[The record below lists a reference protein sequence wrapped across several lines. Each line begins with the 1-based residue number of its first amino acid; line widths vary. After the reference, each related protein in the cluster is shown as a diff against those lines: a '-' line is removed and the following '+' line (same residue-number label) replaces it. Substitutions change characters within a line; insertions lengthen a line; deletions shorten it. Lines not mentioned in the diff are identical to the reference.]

1 MNKYTVFLL
10 ILATLVVLHFD
21 VCWPV
26 SAVLTEISHYLST
39 KTVLIFLGFRQAI
52 KTCYSAHRGDVLDF
66 TWCLVEEPEQ
76 ADCGW
81 FLLVILLLFL
91 RIACVGLV
99 LYMELLLARSMIRWI
114 LDTFSHFCR
123 ASNGALTKLCT
134 YFDNGRAA
142 IRDLEAAKQLRDFG
156 YEVSISWKKLI
167 WPLLPSRQ
175 CIAYFLMSRFTC
187 FFWEVCRIV
196 AQIASWLRWPA
207 LIFGFVEFN
216 RWYERTTIPENWQT
230 RFRNGLDIILL
241 VLVMLLF
248 AWTFRGPGRG
258 LCLGAPLPDPVRHL
272 EMQDLPQDG
281 KRPDGSAVSSAKVR
295 TPSVEDTDQEDN
307 AELEDPQNP
316 RPPFQNQQ
324 HPAYRQVQWYPMPV
338 VGTEDRMA
346 FVARGGQLCIQPVN
360 FRAIEHPPGPR
371 KTMDELVN
379 AMSRLT
385 LDIRAP
391 LVREGEPTSMLQQ
404 KRTFRS
410 NAAAKRAIA
419 ENTLRQAR
427 VHSSLVSAALGR
439 SVGAQTIA
447 PVTAST
453 ATQTAMPA
461 AASKA
466 TQTGASTTVSTAT
479 QMDFP
484 PATGN
489 VSPTDRS
496 SSRSHALSWISA
508 ESSSS
513 YDGASPNGVQILSV
527 RQGPDNASPQPQ
539 SINGTPPLS
548 HGSDESPDDND
559 SPREIQFPGAQ
570 QRLPEPDPP
579 NIAGVHVLREFPSG
593 VLQNNP
599 HSHDPF
605 ITLGA
610 TQKDDGSDPPSPN
623 NLTHSSKPS
632 TQPGSPAATTAD
644 EAQNGDGTSSPG
656 GGDASTAN
664 GSNTNGECEGS

>member
-26 SAVLTEISHYLST
+26 SAVITDISHYLSA
-39 KTVLIFLGFRQAI
+39 KMVLSFLRSRQAI
-52 KTCYSAHRGDVLDF
+52 TTCYAAHSGDVLDF
-66 TWCLVEEPEQ
+66 TWCLVEEHEQ
-76 ADCGW
+76 VDCGW
-81 FLLVILLLFL
+81 LLLVILPLFL

-134 YFDNGRAA
+134 NFDNGRAA

-156 YEVSISWKKLI
+156 HKVSISWKELI
-167 WPLLPSRQ
+167 QPLLPSPQ
-175 CIAYFLMSRFTC
+175 CIAYFLMNRFTC

-196 AQIASWLRWPA
+196 AQIVSWLRWPA

-216 RWYERTTIPENWQT
+216 RWFERTTIPGHWQT

-248 AWTFRGPGRG
+248 AWTFCGPGRG
-258 LCLGAPLPDPVRHL
+258 SCFGAPLPDPVRHL

-281 KRPDGSAVSSAKVR
+281 SAVSSAKVR
-295 TPSVEDTDQEDN
+295 TPPDEDADQEDN

-324 HPAYRQVQWYPMPV
+324 HPAYRQAQWYPMPV

-346 FVARGGQLCIQPVN
+346 FVARGGRLCVQPVN
-360 FRAIEHPPGPR
+360 FRAIEHPPRPR
-371 KTMDELVN
+371 TTMGELVN

-385 LDIRAP
+385 LGIRAP
-391 LVREGEPTSMLQQ
+391 VVREGEPASMLQQ
-404 KRTFRS
+404 RRTFRS

-427 VHSSLVSAALGR
+427 VYSSVVSAALVR
-439 SVGAQTIA
+439 SVGAQPIA
-447 PVTAST
+447 PATAST
-453 ATQTAMPA
+453 ATQTPMPA

-466 TQTGASTTVSTAT
+466 TQTGASTTASTAT
-479 QMDFP
+479 QTDFP

-489 VSPTDRS
+489 VTPADRS
-496 SSRSHALSWISA
+496 SSRSHASSRIST

-513 YDGASPNGVQILSV
+513 YDV
-527 RQGPDNASPQPQ
+527 RQGPDNGSPQPKN
-539 SINGTPPLS
+539 INRTPPLS

-559 SPREIQFPGAQ
+559 SPRETQFPGAQ

-579 NIAGVHVLREFPSG
+579 NIAGVHVLRESPSG

-605 ITLGA
+605 ITPGA
-610 TQKDDGSDPPSPN
+610 TQKDEGSDPPSPN
-623 NLTHSSKPS
+623 DLTHSSKPS
-632 TQPGSPAATTAD
+632 TQPGSPAAATPD
-644 EAQNGDGTSSPG
+644 KAQSGDGASSLD
-656 GGDASTAN
+656 GGDADSGMA
-664 GSNTNGECEGS
+664 GCVVRCREKR